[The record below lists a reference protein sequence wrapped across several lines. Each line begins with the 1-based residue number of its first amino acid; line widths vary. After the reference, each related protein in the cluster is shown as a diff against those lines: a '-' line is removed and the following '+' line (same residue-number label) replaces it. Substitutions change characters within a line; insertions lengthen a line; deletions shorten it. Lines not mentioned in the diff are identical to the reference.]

1 MPTVKE
7 LLRTGR
13 REELWQMCCGF
24 LDLNVEQFMSI
35 QRRLLLEQ
43 IELLNQSNLGKK
55 IMGGLV
61 PQNVE
66 EFRKRVPLTTYKD
79 YCPELSER
87 QESQLPVKPLYWQH
101 TSGRSIEYP
110 FKWESIKWVPITPAY
125 CQELATLGTA
135 CAILASCKGKGDVS
149 AMKKNLKY
157 IYAVA
162 PRPYTSG
169 AYAYIASTE
178 VDGISLPALE
188 LAEKLSF
195 EDRIALSFKQALS
208 EGFDFYF
215 GVSIALVAIG
225 ERMGQQMGNID
236 IKALLKRPRAL
247 IRLSKGLIKSK
258 IAGRRLLPKDLWD
271 IKGIMGSGTDGTIF
285 KELIKDTW
293 GKCPL
298 NAYVSTEA
306 GIVATQ
312 TWDYGS
318 MTFTPSL
325 NFLEFIPEA
334 EYSKWQSDRSYIPE
348 SLLLDELQIGGK
360 YELVISNF
368 HGGPLVRYRTGDVI
382 KITSL
387 YNSQLNIQIPQMEFE
402 GRVDDIMDIGGFI
415 RLTEKVIWQAVSDTA
430 IPYVDWAARR
440 ETRNNIPILHL
451 YIELK
456 DQEFT
461 DEQNIAKSV
470 YAQLKRMDE
479 DFLYGNVEDFLNTM
493 PIKVTLLPK
502 GAFENYI
509 SLRRAEGAD
518 LAHLKPKHINPSD
531 RELAILA
538 KQVSAVPRVDK
549 VTVGAPSAS

>member
-1 MPTVKE
+1 MPTIKE
-7 LLRTGR
+7 LLLTGR

-35 QRRLLLEQ
+35 QNRLLLEQ

-61 PQNVE
+61 PQNVD

-79 YCPELSER
+79 YCPELSEK
-87 QESQLPVKPLYWQH
+87 QENQLPVKPHYWQH
-101 TSGRSIEYP
+101 TSGRSTEYP
-110 FKWESIKWVPITPAY
+110 FKWESIKWVPVTPAY
-125 CQELATLGTA
+125 CRELAILGTA
-135 CAILASCKGKGDVS
+135 CAIFASCNGKGDAS

-169 AYAYIASTE
+169 AFAYIASTE
-178 VDGISLPALE
+178 VDGISLPSLE
-188 LAEKLSF
+188 LAEKLTF

-225 ERMGQQMGNID
+225 ERIGQQLDKID
-236 IKALLKRPRAL
+236 IKALLKQPKAL
-247 IRLSKGLIKSK
+247 MRLARGLLKSK
-258 IAGRRLLPKDLWD
+258 IAGRRLMPKDLWD
-271 IKGIMGSGTDGTIF
+271 VKGIMGSGTDATIF
-285 KELIKDTW
+285 KELIKETW
-293 GKCPL
+293 GKYPL
-298 NAYVSTEA
+298 NTYVSTEA
-306 GIVATQ
+306 GIIATQ

-318 MTFTPSL
+318 MTFTPNL
-325 NFLEFIPEA
+325 NFLEFIPEV
-334 EYSKWQSDRSYIPE
+334 EYSKWQLDRTYIPKCV
-348 SLLLDELQIGGK
+348 LLDELRAGEK

-368 HGGPLVRYRTGDVI
+368 HGGPLIRYRTGDVI

-387 YNSQLNIQIPQMEFE
+387 CNSKLNISIPQMEVE
-402 GRVDDIMDIGGFI
+402 GRVDDIMDIGGFV
-415 RLTEKVIWQAVSDTA
+415 RLTEKVIWQAVSD
-430 IPYVDWAARR
+430 IGVPYVDWAARR

-456 DQEFT
+456 DQEYT
-461 DEQNIAKSV
+461 DETNIAKSV
-470 YAQLKRMDE
+470 YAQLKKMDE
-479 DFLYGNVEDFLNTM
+479 DFLYGNVEDILNTM

-509 SLRRAEGAD
+509 SMRKAEGAD

-531 RELAILA
+531 RELAVLA
-538 KQVSAVPRVDK
+538 KRVSAIPRVDK
-549 VTVGAPSAS
+549 VTVGSPSAS